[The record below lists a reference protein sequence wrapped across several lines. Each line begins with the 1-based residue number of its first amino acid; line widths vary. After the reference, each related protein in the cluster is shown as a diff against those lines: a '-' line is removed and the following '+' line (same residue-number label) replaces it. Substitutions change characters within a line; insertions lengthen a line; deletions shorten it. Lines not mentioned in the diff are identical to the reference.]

1 MMNYF
6 QQHRDI
12 IAKLFKIVGGIICS
26 VSIVFLIAWQVC
38 SMMDITYDARIK
50 LSKFFFIG
58 GLCIYEIGKI
68 IAKMVPGQIKAERNR
83 MLIAISLL
91 MCTTVAAGIYI
102 ILGLSAKNMLLLISL
117 FIGYIIGYG
126 LGQNDEEKKPEE
138 LNDFKSLAK
147 ENN

>member
-1 MMNYF
+1 MMYYF
-6 QQHRDI
+6 QQHREI
-12 IAKLFKIVGGIICS
+12 IAKLFKVAGGIICS
-26 VSIVFLIAWQVC
+26 VSFVGLIAWQVC
-38 SMMDITYDARIK
+38 SMMDITYDPRIK

-68 IAKMVPGQIKAERNR
+68 IARMVPVQIKAERNR
-83 MLIAISLL
+83 QLIAISLL
-91 MCTTVAAGIYI
+91 MCTTVASVICI
-102 ILGLSAKNMLLLISL
+102 ILGLSVKNYLLLISL

-138 LNDFKSLAK
+138 LNGFKSLAT